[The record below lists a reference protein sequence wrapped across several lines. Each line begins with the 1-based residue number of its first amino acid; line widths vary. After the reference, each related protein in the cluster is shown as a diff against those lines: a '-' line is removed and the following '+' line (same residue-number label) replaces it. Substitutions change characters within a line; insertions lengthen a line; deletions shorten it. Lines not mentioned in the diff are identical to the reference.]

1 MTVHKWLRVSLIS
14 LLIVSLLGTVMRY
27 KIAWSLP
34 FIDQKKFLHAHSHF
48 AFSGWIT
55 MALMVLLVAY
65 LAKKQGVTIVSRYQ
79 WVLWANLVCAYG
91 MLFTFPIQGYG
102 LYSIIF
108 STLSIF
114 ASYAFAIMFWR
125 DLNRTQGN
133 TVSDLWF
140 KAALLWN
147 VISSIGAF
155 SLAWMMATKN
165 VHQNWYLQSVY
176 FFLHFQYNGWFFF
189 ASMGLLTYK
198 LHEHTGG
205 ASGQKIIF
213 WLFAGACV
221 PAYILSV
228 LWVHIPVWAYIL
240 VVLAAMAQVAGGFL
254 FMIKI
259 IRSASFFQTLVP
271 TARWLLIISGIA
283 LGIKL
288 LLQLGSTIP
297 YVSHLAYGFRPIVI
311 AYLHL
316 VLLGIITL
324 FLIGFMITENALA
337 LNKKTYA
344 GIFIFTAGVLINEF
358 LLLVQGI
365 GDLSYT
371 ATPYINEMLFG
382 AAFIMFSG
390 LLSLLLGQVR
400 TVEKL
405 D

>member
-14 LLIVSLLGTVMRY
+14 LLFVSLLGTVMRY

-65 LAKKQGVTIVSRYQ
+65 LAKKRGATIIARYQ
-79 WVLWANLVCAYG
+79 WVLWANLICAYG
-91 MLFTFPIQGYG
+91 MLFTFPFQGYG

-114 ASYAFAIMFWR
+114 VSYAFAILFWR

-140 KAALLWN
+140 KAALLFN
-147 VISSIGAF
+147 VLSSIGAF

-165 VHQNWYLQSVY
+165 VHQNWYLQAVY

-198 LHEHTGG
+198 LYDHTGEHG
-205 ASGQKIIF
+205 GQKIIF

-254 FMIKI
+254 FMIKLF
-259 IRSASFFQTLVP
+259 RNASFFQTIVP
-271 TARWLLIISGIA
+271 TARWLFIISGIA

-297 YVSHLAYGFRPIVI
+297 YLSHLAYGFRPIVI

-324 FLIGFMITENALA
+324 FLIGFMITGNALA
-337 LNKKTYA
+337 LNKRTYT

-358 LLLVQGI
+358 LLMVQGI

-371 ATPYINEMLFG
+371 AIPYINEMLFG
-382 AAFIMFSG
+382 VAFMMFSG
-390 LLSLLLGQVR
+390 LLLLVLGQVR
-400 TVEKL
+400 SVTKVT
-405 D
+405 